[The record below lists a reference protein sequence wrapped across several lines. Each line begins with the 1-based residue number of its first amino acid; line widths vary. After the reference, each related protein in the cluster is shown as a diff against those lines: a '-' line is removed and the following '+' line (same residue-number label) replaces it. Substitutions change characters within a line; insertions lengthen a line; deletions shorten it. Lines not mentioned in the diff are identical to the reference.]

1 MFIEHRKTVAVFLL
15 VIFSASLMPTL
26 SVQAYQ
32 LNGYT
37 YPGSM
42 KGSISLYI
50 NPGLESIY
58 GSVDSYTRQ
67 WAGRRGIGFSRI
79 YDWYGTGLSQTYVD
93 TSNGTYGVCH
103 YTSTSFKEISY
114 HRSFKNASNSVKA
127 ETIVHE
133 VGHALGLS
141 HTQASNNSISVMRE
155 TGFNGKAY
163 PLSDDIAGISAIY

>member
-1 MFIEHRKTVAVFLL
+1 MILAAFLVVVFS
-15 VIFSASLMPTL
+15 VSLMPTL
-26 SVQAYQ
+26 SVQAYR
-32 LNGYT
+32 LNGYA

-58 GSVDSYTRQ
+58 GSVDSFTRQ
-67 WAGRRGIGFSRI
+67 WAGQRGIGFSRI

-93 TSNGTYGVCH
+93 TNNGTYGVCY
-103 YTSTSFKEISY
+103 YTSTTFKEIAY
-114 HRSFKNASNSVKA
+114 HRTFRNASNSEKA

-141 HTQASNNSISVMRE
+141 HTQPGNNSISVMRATE
-155 TGFNGKAY
+155 FNGKAY